1 MEQNSYG
8 DIWNLKMLHS
18 ISSEYIDLVLYID
31 NKLEDQYNIYY
42 TITEI
47 LGTMNSLD
55 VLMGRNSMPP

>member
-8 DIWNLKMLHS
+8 VIWNLNMLHS
-18 ISSEYIDLVLYID
+18 LSSEFIDLILHID

-42 TITEI
+42 TIAEI
-47 LGTMNSLD
+47 TGTVNSLD